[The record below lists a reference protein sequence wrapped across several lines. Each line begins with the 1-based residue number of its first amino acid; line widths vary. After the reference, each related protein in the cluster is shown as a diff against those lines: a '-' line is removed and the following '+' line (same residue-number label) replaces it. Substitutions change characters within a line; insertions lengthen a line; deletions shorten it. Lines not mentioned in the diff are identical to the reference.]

1 MCLSEY
7 TDEQLRE
14 ELQRGAGE
22 KHSEL
27 LEKEKKKNYVFWE
40 GVVTSCYKKSW
51 ETISNRFV
59 FTIEG
64 DDCKINA
71 KLLVGIG
78 FKQSNMPKKGDKVL
92 LRHKIGCGYTC
103 NKQHSKIIEIIKERL

>member
-14 ELQRGAGE
+14 ELQRRVGE

-51 ETISNRFV
+51 GTISNRFV

-71 KLLVGIG
+71 TLLGGIG
-78 FKQSNMPKKGDKVL
+78 FKQSNMPKAGDKVL
-92 LRHKIGCGYTC
+92 LRYKKGYGLTC
-103 NKQHSKIIEIIKERL
+103 SKEYSKIIEIIKD